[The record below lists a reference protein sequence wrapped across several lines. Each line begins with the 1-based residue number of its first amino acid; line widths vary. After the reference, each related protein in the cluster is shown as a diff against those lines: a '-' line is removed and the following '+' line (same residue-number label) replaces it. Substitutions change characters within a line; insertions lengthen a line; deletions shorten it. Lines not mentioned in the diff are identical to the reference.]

1 MGENQSNR
9 KPDKLLVH
17 SILNHYTLN
26 MTKQDEIQ
34 LLLDVAHKLGQDS
47 YCGPWL
53 NDQIPFIERDMRCD
67 ILPTASLA
75 ETRRLH
81 DGMITTAKQQAEY
94 LLKAA
99 TEKAEKIVKDA
110 EIKAE
115 NTRRTLARDIQKA
128 LDAIA

>member
-1 MGENQSNR
+1 
-9 KPDKLLVH
+9 
-17 SILNHYTLN
+17 

-34 LLLDVAHKLGQDS
+34 LLLKAAHKLGSHS

-53 NDQIPFIERDMRCD
+53 NEQIPYIEHDMRCD
-67 ILPTASLA
+67 IMPNSTWV

-81 DGMITTAKQQAEY
+81 DGMLETAKQQAEY

-99 TEKAEKIVKDA
+99 TEKADKIMRDA
-110 EIKAE
+110 EKQAE

-128 LDAIA
+128 LDAL